1 MNVWRLI
8 AKDVVAEGRFL
19 PILFL
24 MGLAS
29 GFALYAQMDHA
40 PASVYPAVIHLL
52 SLVGGFIICFRTVV
66 AEEKNKAFLFLK
78 TLPLRSWEIV
88 VAKFVTNWLLVAA
101 NFAVLAAFYAIARA
115 TGWRGSAPPLTVSG
129 LWAGLMIQW
138 LSNAVFLCTALMFD
152 SEKAIWAPF
161 PLIWVAITVMANFE
175 RIVGVLHLEP
185 LVRLLFDHTFVL
197 GFACFWTLA
206 VLASAAT
213 AVFERKRSFG

>member
-1 MNVWRLI
+1 MNVWRLVS
-8 AKDVVAEGRFL
+8 KDVVAQAPFL
-19 PILFL
+19 PVLFL

-29 GFALYAQMDHA
+29 CFALFAQMQHA
-40 PASVYPAVIHLL
+40 PAAAYPAVIHLL

-78 TLPLRSWEIV
+78 TLPIRSWEIV
-88 VAKFVTNWLLVAA
+88 VAKFATNWLLVAV
-101 NFAVLAAFYAIARA
+101 NFAVLAASYAIARA
-115 TGWRGSAPPLTVSG
+115 TGWLESAPAPTVSG
-129 LWAGLMIQW
+129 LWTGLMIQL

-175 RIVGVLHLEP
+175 RIVDVLHLQP
-185 LVRLLFDHTFVL
+185 LVRVLFDHTFAL
-197 GFACFWTLA
+197 GFACLWMLA